1 MRCGLFRSYVAVGFA
16 VVAAAGAVGGGG
28 WPASAGLVGVPARVG
43 AAPVTAAMPTLTV
56 RGIDAAG
63 HPDTGDGVV
72 VANVDNP
79 NAFGNSQNAFGAFH
93 DGIATFRVPAGTY
106 WAVGV
111 YNTGTAWG
119 GPARPAPAASATA
132 PMAAGAHNA
141 GTEWSAAARPARAHS
156 GAAQM
161 VVLPQFTVSGNT
173 TITVDARTATS
184 RVRLTTP
191 LPAAPKVEQINV
203 ERISHKGKAF
213 AIDAYSLGSPGGF
226 YVTPISHAPADGTLE
241 SSTAAQLFSPA
252 SAPAPYQYYIVIKAP
267 RGTIPPQNVRVRA
280 SSLAT
285 VHENLYAGAA
295 GTGDIWA
302 TGFLPSELGLSF
314 DSAYLPRLHVP
325 GRDTMYLSAVGG
337 AQVWQA
343 EYDQVFSF
351 PPGGQTGAFVTYR
364 PGQVVTENWNAYPL
378 HTAPNVNLIGAANP
392 PNLDSDIVSAN
403 RSADTLTL
411 DFSPFTD
418 NTRGHLGTGYVPV
431 QNGTASG
438 SYQIRQNGKTIASGN
453 PLNSNEDFYTQVT
466 LSPKPSVISF
476 TLTAKRTGP
485 PFTLSTA
492 TSTTWTW
499 RSAHESG
506 TTVPKYWYCSL
517 AANHNCA
524 PQPLPTL
531 SYAVGGLALNGT
543 TAPGAQSLTV
553 TVGHLQLAAAQT
565 VTKVTVQASV
575 NDGKTW
581 TSAAVTGSAGTYRAR
596 YTAPPSRHV
605 TLRVT
610 ATTATGSQ
618 ISETITRAYATA
630 P

>member
-1 MRCGLFRSYVAVGFA
+1 M
-16 VVAAAGAVGGGG
+16 
-28 WPASAGLVGVPARVG
+28 
-43 AAPVTAAMPTLTV
+43 
-56 RGIDAAG
+56 
-63 HPDTGDGVV
+63 
-72 VANVDNP
+72 
-79 NAFGNSQNAFGAFH
+79 
-93 DGIATFRVPAGTY
+93 
-106 WAVGV
+106 
-111 YNTGTAWG
+111 
-119 GPARPAPAASATA
+119 
-132 PMAAGAHNA
+132 
-141 GTEWSAAARPARAHS
+141 
-156 GAAQM
+156 
-161 VVLPQFTVSGNT
+161 
-173 TITVDARTATS
+173 
-184 RVRLTTP
+184 
-191 LPAAPKVEQINV
+191 
-203 ERISHKGKAF
+203 
-213 AIDAYSLGSPGGF
+213 
-226 YVTPISHAPADGTLE
+226 
-241 SSTAAQLFSPA
+241 
-252 SAPAPYQYYIVIKAP
+252 
-267 RGTIPPQNVRVRA
+267 
-280 SSLAT
+280 
-285 VHENLYAGAA
+285 
-295 GTGDIWA
+295 
-302 TGFLPSELGLSF
+302 
-314 DSAYLPRLHVP
+314 
-325 GRDTMYLSAVGG
+325 
-337 AQVWQA
+337 WQA

-378 HTAPNVNLIGAANP
+378 HTAPNVNVIGAASAP
-392 PNLDSDIVSAN
+392 AIVSAN
-403 RSADTLTL
+403 RSGDTLTL

-565 VTKVTVQASV
+565 VTKVTVQTSV

-581 TSAAVTGSAGTYRAR
+581 TSAAVTGSAGTYHAR